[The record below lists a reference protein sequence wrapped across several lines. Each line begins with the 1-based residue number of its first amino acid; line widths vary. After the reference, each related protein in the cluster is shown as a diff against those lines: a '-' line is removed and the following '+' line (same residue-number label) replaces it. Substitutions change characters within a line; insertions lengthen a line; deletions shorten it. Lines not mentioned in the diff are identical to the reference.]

1 MELSFE
7 QELAFNKYIQGNN
20 IFITGPGGSGKSALI
35 KHIYE
40 HATHYERNIHVTALT
55 GCAAV
60 LLNCKAKTLHSWA
73 HIGLGN
79 KLFEEITYKIN
90 KNKKAKAMW
99 KNTDILVVDEVSML
113 SLKLFDL
120 LNAVG
125 KKIRQ
130 NFRPFGGIQVIFSG
144 DFYQLPPVGS
154 REDPDTMRFCFES
167 SDWNTIFARECQIQ
181 LRTIYRQ
188 TDDRYTKILNQIREG
203 KIKRST
209 IEVINQYINR
219 EKSEDTLVVK
229 LYPIRSKV
237 EQINKTEMEKL
248 ETQPN
253 LFKLKF
259 ETELEMS
266 NSDKARRLS
275 MNKSDLV
282 FELEYMANNVM
293 CEKELTLKRGAQV
306 MSTINIKDDEDNL
319 LVCNGSQGKII
330 AFDEETQFPVV
341 KFNNGYKKLMR
352 PHIWKSEKIPGLGVS
367 QIPLILSWALTIHK
381 SQGVTLDN
389 AEIDI
394 GSNIFECGQSYVALS
409 RLRSLDGLYLKSFDV
424 NKIKINKKVKTYYE
438 ALDLYEDCVESIM
451 PKAIPVAVPL
461 DEDR

>member
-40 HATHYERNIHVTALT
+40 HATQYERNIHVTALT

-275 MNKSDLV
+275 MNKSDLA

-330 AFDEETQFPVV
+330 AFDEETKFPVV

-438 ALDLYEDCVESIM
+438 ALDLYEDCVQSIM

-461 DEDR
+461 DEER

>member
-1 MELSFE
+1 MDLSIE
-7 QELAFNKYIQGNN
+7 QQVAFNKYIAGYN

-40 HATHYERNIHVTALT
+40 HALQNERNIQVTAMT

-99 KNTDILVVDEVSML
+99 KNTDILVIDEVSML
-113 SLKLFDL
+113 SLKLFEL
-120 LNAVG
+120 LNAIG

-130 NFRPFGGIQVIFSG
+130 NSRPFGGIQIIFSG

-154 REDPDTMRFCFES
+154 RDDPETMQFCFES
-167 SDWNTIFARECQIQ
+167 NDWDTIFLRNDQIQ

-188 TDDRYTKILNQIREG
+188 TDNTYTKILNQIREG

-209 IEVINQYINR
+209 IETLNGYINR
-219 EKSEDTLVVK
+219 DKSEDTLVVK

-237 EQINKTEMEKL
+237 EQINKSEMEKL
-248 ETQPN
+248 ETNPCV
-253 LFKLKF
+253 FKLKY
-259 ETELEMS
+259 ETDLEMS
-266 NSDKARRLS
+266 NSDKAKRLQI
-275 MNKSDLV
+275 NKSDIA
-282 FELEYMANNVM
+282 FELEYMTNNVL
-293 CEKELTLKRGAQV
+293 CEKELILKKGAQV
-306 MSTINIKDDEDNL
+306 MSSINIKDDDDNL

-330 AFDEETQFPVV
+330 RFDDETGYPVI
-341 KFNNGYKKLMR
+341 KYNNGYIKLMK
-352 PHIWKSEKIPGLGVS
+352 PHIWKSERIPGVGVS

-394 GSNIFECGQSYVALS
+394 GSNVFECGQSYVALS

-424 NKIKINKKVKTYYE
+424 NKIKINRRVKAYYE
-438 ALDLYEDCVESIM
+438 GLDLYEQVIKNE
-451 PKAIPVAVPL
+451 K
-461 DEDR
+461 

>member
-35 KHIYE
+35 KHIYK
-40 HATHYERNIHVTALT
+40 HATQYERNIQVTAMT

-90 KNKKAKAMW
+90 KNKKAKKMW

-113 SLKLFDL
+113 SLKIFNL
-120 LNAVG
+120 LNAIG

-130 NFRPFGGIQVIFSG
+130 NCRPFGGIQIIFSG

-154 REDPDTMRFCFES
+154 QEDPDTMRFCFES
-167 SDWNTIFARECQIQ
+167 NDWNTIFLRDNQIQ
-181 LRTIYRQ
+181 LKTIYRQ
-188 TDDRYTKILNQIREG
+188 TDNTYTKILNQIREG
-203 KIKRST
+203 KIKRNT
-209 IEVINQYINR
+209 IEIIKEYINR
-219 EKSEDTLVVK
+219 EKLEDTLVVK

-248 ETQPN
+248 GTLPN
-253 LFKLKF
+253 IFRLKY

-282 FELEYMANNVM
+282 FELEYMANNIM

-306 MSTINIKDDEDNL
+306 MSTINIRDDEDNL

-330 AFDEETQFPVV
+330 AFDEENGYPVV

-424 NKIKINKKVKTYYE
+424 NKIKINKKVKAYYN
-438 ALDLYEDCVESIM
+438 ALDLYEDCVKDIM
-451 PKAIPVAVPL
+451 PKAIQLAVPM
-461 DEDR
+461 EENI